1 MAIDVNNLVLYSS
14 PYTVEQIDASVAAGF
29 EAREIAEQLR
39 TDAEN
44 GVFDGAP
51 GAAGKDFTVLGYYP
65 SLAALTAAVPSPSVG
80 AAYGVGTEAPYDIYV
95 WDAVNGQWVNNGP
108 IQGAKG
114 DKGDK
119 GDPGAQGPQGEKG
132 EDGAAGTVVSVSLP
146 AAAWT
151 GAETRW
157 SQNLVIV
164 GYSVTARTRLDVNAS
179 PDLIA
184 AAMASGFGLVIGN
197 DEGAVTAYLVGT
209 PPEADLIVQLTATE
223 TEAAV

>member
-1 MAIDVNNLVLYSS
+1 MAIDANDLVLYSS

-29 EAREIAEQLR
+29 AAREIAEQLR

-44 GVFDGAP
+44 GAFDGADGKGLVIEGYFSTVEELTNSVSTP
-51 GAAGKDFTVLGYYP
+51 TAGAT
-65 SLAALTAAVPSPSVG
+65 
-80 AAYGVGTEAPYDIYV
+80 YGVGTAAPYNIYI
-95 WDAVNGQWVNNGP
+95 WDAINQRWVNNGQ
-108 IQGAKG
+108 IQGAEG
-114 DKGDK
+114 PQGPA
-119 GDPGAQGPQGEKG
+119 GPQGPQGPAGEKG
-132 EDGAAGTVVSVSLP
+132 SAGTLLTVTLP

-164 GYSVTARTRLDVNAS
+164 GYSVTAHTRLDVNAS

-197 DEGAVTAYLVGT
+197 DDGAVTAYLVGT